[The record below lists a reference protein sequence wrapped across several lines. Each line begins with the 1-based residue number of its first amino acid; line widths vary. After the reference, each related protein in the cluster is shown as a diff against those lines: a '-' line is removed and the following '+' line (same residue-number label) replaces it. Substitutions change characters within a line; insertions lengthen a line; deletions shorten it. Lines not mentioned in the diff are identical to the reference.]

1 MSDRDRA
8 RLVGVNADAAGLSLP
23 HRRTLLKGLAAGVK
37 GMAAVAAFEIP
48 TAVAGSVIAVRVWPS
63 TDYTRVTLELDRP
76 LGYSHFVMDN
86 PNRIVV
92 DLLGVT
98 VDSQLRELVGKVIP
112 SDPYIGQVRVGQ
124 YKSDTMR
131 LVFDVKQPV
140 KPQVFSLDPVA
151 KYKYRLVVDLYPTR
165 PPDPLELLIAQ
176 TDAAAIM
183 RELQLGSVTG
193 DSSPPRIEARTGGD
207 ASDDSGTD
215 TRPAKLAKAGSKS
228 RAPARRARGLART
241 VTIAIDAGHG
251 GEDPGAIGRRG
262 TMEKDIVL
270 SIARRLQARI
280 DGDPDMRAFMTRR
293 GDYFVPLATRVQK
306 ARAVKA
312 DLFVSIHAD
321 AAARRGARGSS
332 VFVLSERGAT
342 SVEARWLAN
351 RENGADRIGG
361 VNLKARNRE
370 AAQLLIEMLTRSQIR
385 DSRRIGAAVLSELEG
400 LGSLH
405 KTQVEQAGF
414 AVLKS
419 PDIPSILIETAFIS
433 NPDEEKM
440 LRDPK
445 HQERIASALM
455 FGIRAYFIKHPPSPK
470 GKLA

>member
-1 MSDRDRA
+1 MPERDPA
-8 RLVGVNADAAGLSLP
+8 GVAG
-23 HRRTLLKGLAAGVK
+23 RRRLLKGLAAGTL
-37 GMAAVAAFEIP
+37 AFDIP
-48 TAVAGSVIAVRVWPS
+48 IAGASSVIAVRVWPS
-63 TDYTRVTLELDRP
+63 SEYTRVTLELDRP
-76 LGYSHFVMDN
+76 LGYSHFVIEN
-86 PNRIVV
+86 PHRVVV
-92 DLLGVT
+92 DLLGVA
-98 VDSQLRELVGKVIP
+98 VDSQLRALVEKVIP

-124 YKSDTMR
+124 FKTDTMR

-151 KYKYRLVVDLYPTR
+151 NYKYRLVVDLYPTR
-165 PPDPLELLIAQ
+165 PPDPLDLLIAQ
-176 TDAAAIM
+176 TEAAQIM
-183 RELQLGSVTG
+183 RELQLGG
-193 DSSPPRIEARTGGD
+193 IEARARVGGD
-207 ASDDSGTD
+207 AGAQDDEG
-215 TRPAKLAKAGSKS
+215 
-228 RAPARRARGLART
+228 APARADPPAQTTASRTAPASRVRGKARRLART

-270 SIARRLQARI
+270 SIAKRLQARI
-280 DGDPDMRAFMTRR
+280 EADPDMRAYMTRR

-342 SVEARWLAN
+342 SVEARWLAR

-370 AAQLLIEMLTRSQIR
+370 AAQLLIEMLTRGQIR
-385 DSRRIGAAVLSELEG
+385 DSRRLGTAVLTELES

-405 KTQVEQAGF
+405 KPQVEQAGF

-433 NPDEEKM
+433 NPDEERM
-440 LRDPK
+440 LRDTK
-445 HQERIASALM
+445 HQERIAAALM
-455 FGIRAYFIKHPPSPK
+455 SGIRAYFVKHPPSPK
-470 GKLA
+470 GRVA